1 MPSAKVSRANGSKTE
16 RKKRELAVTLD
27 DFDGTQL
34 SQGSSDDGFV
44 DELPSICAFALNLT
58 CRMMAVIAQQMQGE
72 LLASALALKVFLDYL
87 CLTTPSFPG
96 QEEKGQRGK
105 VPSSNANRA
114 ISNCNISL
122 LTSRGL
128 LC

>member
-1 MPSAKVSRANGSKTE
+1 MPSTKVSRATGSKTE

-44 DELPSICAFALNLT
+44 DELPSFCAFELNLT

-72 LLASALALKVFLDYL
+72 L
-87 CLTTPSFPG
+87 
-96 QEEKGQRGK
+96 
-105 VPSSNANRA
+105 
-114 ISNCNISL
+114 
-122 LTSRGL
+122 
-128 LC
+128 